1 MTADRAN
8 APSRFHR
15 ILIADDFPQAAESL
29 AKWLVHLGCTV
40 ETAEDGAQALE
51 TAERFLPQLVILDI
65 EMPKL
70 TGYEVAERIRQQPW
84 GQNVVLVA
92 FTTLGTIEHRRQSL
106 NASFDDYL
114 TKPVALSE
122 IGSLVRGRWQQL
134 SERKTNEFSLTPDQ
148 AAIRRAFQAA
158 RKAFDRMRQLE
169 RQLET
174 HPKEMVLLPDGGEEY
189 QSRASARRQTQIARD
204 SAYGEFREAQ
214 KSFACLLRLRMKT
227 SKGPARGQ
235 PQATLRRKEK
245 YTQ

>member
-106 NASFDDYL
+106 NAGFDDYL

-134 SERKTNEFSLTPDQ
+134 SERKTNEFSLSPDQ

-158 RKAFDRMRQLE
+158 RKAFDRIRQLE

-174 HPKEMVLLPDGGEEY
+174 HSDGGEEY
-189 QSRASARRQTQIARD
+189 QSWASAKRQTQIARD
-204 SAYGEFREAQ
+204 SAYGKFREAQ
-214 KSFACLLRLRMKT
+214 KSFARLLSLHMKT